1 MRKPHKHA
9 DLIKAWADGAE
20 IQYKMS
26 EYLASDVWI
35 DTHQPVW
42 ESNNEYRVKPK
53 TVKYRLY
60 LWKNKM
66 DEFSVEVVD
75 ENCLYVTED
84 LPGFV
89 TWLGDWNE
97 VEV

>member
-1 MRKPHKHA
+1 MGKPHKHA

-20 IQYKMS
+20 IQFKAPC
-26 EYLASDVWI
+26 EYGWRDC
-35 DTHQPVW
+35 THPDWQEVLQ
-42 ESNNEYRVKPK
+42 YRIKPK